1 MLNKNYYAIVINST
15 INKYNGAELL
25 TKLDGTTYSPNELGW
40 DKIRFSETLHGDI
53 VFGTG
58 VESPTFN
65 DFKLSGEE
73 ITTIKIQNTAYSYSK
88 YPDGVKCVR
97 SMFVQNTGS
106 NTITIGEVGWTTGIL
121 RTSNNSNIVLL
132 DRTILDEPLTLLA
145 GESGQINYSIYFHYG
160 S

>member
-15 INKYNGAELL
+15 INKSDGAELL
-25 TKLDGTTYSPNELGW
+25 TKFDGTTYSPNELGW
-40 DKIRFSETLHGDI
+40 DKIRFSESLFGDI
-53 VFGTG
+53 LFGTG
-58 VESPTFN
+58 RNPPTFD

-73 ITTIKIQNTAYSYSK
+73 ITTIKIQNTTFSYSK
-88 YPDGVKCVR
+88 YSDGVKCIR
-97 SMFVQNTGS
+97 SMFIQNIGS
-106 NTITIGEVGWTTGIL
+106 ETITIGEVGWTTGIL
-121 RTSNNSNIVLL
+121 RTSNNLNTVLL